1 MKISKET
8 QERNEKMID
17 RAFNLIVKLSSRVE
31 VLERKLGVPIDED
44 WYITEK
50 KQEE

>member
-1 MKISKET
+1 MSKVT
-8 QERNEKMID
+8 QDRHEELID
-17 RAFNLIVKLSSRVE
+17 RVFRLIGRLSDRLE

-50 KQEE
+50 KQEG